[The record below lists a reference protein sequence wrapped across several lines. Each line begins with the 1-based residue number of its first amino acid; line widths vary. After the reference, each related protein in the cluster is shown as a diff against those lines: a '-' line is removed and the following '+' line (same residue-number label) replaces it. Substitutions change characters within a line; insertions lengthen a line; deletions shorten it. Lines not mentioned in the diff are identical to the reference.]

1 MADRRP
7 DAFTLVELLVV
18 IAIVALLLG
27 VLAPALGKARLAAK
41 RTACL
46 ANMRGLT
53 VAHTA
58 YMAEF
63 GGRMIDASHAG
74 SEDRSWVLTLRDGY
88 GSEVKARSPVDTSP
102 HFARAD
108 GGRGVPVP
116 GTTGVYRRTSYAI
129 NDYLA
134 PYKQTGYDRLG
145 RVPRPS
151 STIHFVIAVFEGKRA
166 AADHVHAD
174 GWYTPHTDFIPLK
187 ASREM
192 QLDAHGGEP
201 ASWRGRGNYG
211 YLDGHAESRLFEQ
224 TYRSFGFNQ
233 YNPAGAD

>member
-1 MADRRP
+1 MAWHRRR
-7 DAFTLVELLVV
+7 AFTLVELLVV
-18 IAIVALLLG
+18 VAIIALLLG
-27 VLAPALGKARLAAK
+27 ILLPALSQAKLAAK

-53 VAHTA
+53 VAHAA

-63 GGRMIDASHAG
+63 GGRTIDASHAG
-74 SEDRSWVLTLRDGY
+74 SEDRSWLGTLQESY
-88 GSEVKARSPVDTSP
+88 GSEIKARSPVDTSP
-102 HFARAD
+102 HFAAAD

-134 PYKQTGYDRLG
+134 PYKQTGFDRLS

-151 STIHFVIAVFEGKRA
+151 STIHFVIAVFEGKHA

-174 GWYTPHTDFIPLK
+174 GWYTPNADFIPLK

-201 ASWRGRGNYG
+201 ASWRSRGNYG
-211 YLDGHAESRLFEQ
+211 YLDGHAESRRFEE
-224 TYRSFGFNQ
+224 TYRSFDINQ
-233 YNPAGAD
+233 YNPEGAG